1 MEILT
6 SALSVFL
13 NWELYVLCAIS
24 MLIYMPISIWY
35 LSKEKTTA
43 ISLFGGPFVGIF
55 FQAIAT
61 IFLFVSI
68 LIVITEEGISFYWV
82 LRGSFEI
89 VFFGN
94 DYGPFSALITLAVVS
109 LLLMFFSDNEI
120 DFLIGIFLY
129 SWVYYGN
136 LLPLIPDI
144 VTILLIIVAAL
155 INLYISPI
163 AILPINKLLGNGELG
178 QFYHLNTYETICIN
192 YIQTIVGLLPSMI
205 YLIWLIS

>member
-144 VTILLIIVAAL
+144 VT
-155 INLYISPI
+155 P
-163 AILPINKLLGNGELG
+163 
-178 QFYHLNTYETICIN
+178 
-192 YIQTIVGLLPSMI
+192 
-205 YLIWLIS
+205 